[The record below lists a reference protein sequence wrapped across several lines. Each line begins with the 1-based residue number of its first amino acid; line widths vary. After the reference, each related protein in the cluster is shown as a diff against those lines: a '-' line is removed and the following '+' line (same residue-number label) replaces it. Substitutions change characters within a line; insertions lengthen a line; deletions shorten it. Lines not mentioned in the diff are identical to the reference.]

1 MDFQKTIN
9 LELSNNPKLA
19 FQLALDKLEATEG
32 HLVPVIIK
40 AIQDLSAKVAALEAA

>member
-19 FQLALDKLEATEG
+19 FELALDKLKATPEN
-32 HLVPVIIK
+32 PVDIRF
-40 AIQDLSAKVAALEAA
+40 LNVYVCY